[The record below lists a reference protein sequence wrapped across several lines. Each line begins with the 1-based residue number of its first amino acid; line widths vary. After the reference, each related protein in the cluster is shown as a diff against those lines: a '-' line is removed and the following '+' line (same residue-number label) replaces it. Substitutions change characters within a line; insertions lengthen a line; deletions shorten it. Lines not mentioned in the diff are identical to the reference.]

1 MPKYRESGMPSEDI
15 WEGFYE
21 PEKILKQLQVNKHV
35 NTLIDVGCGYG
46 TFLLPAS
53 RMISGTA
60 IGIDIDGE
68 MVESCRKKAVT
79 EGLNNIVA
87 IQGDISDDSTNSIL
101 KNYSGSIDY
110 ISLFNILHCEHPVSL
125 LKATYSLLNSDGMIG
140 VIHWKRED
148 TPRGPSMAI
157 RPTPEQI
164 IQWAN
169 EAKYVMDV
177 QVDLKPYHFGLV
189 FVKR

>member
-1 MPKYRESGMPSEDI
+1 MSKYRESGMPSEDI
-15 WEGFYE
+15 WEGFYKSE
-21 PEKILKQLQVNKHV
+21 EILRKLKVNKDV
-35 NTLIDVGCGYG
+35 NTLVDVGCGYG

-68 MVESCRKKAVT
+68 MVVSCRMKASR
-79 EGLNNIVA
+79 EGLHNVIA
-87 IQGDISDDSTNSIL
+87 IQGDVSDDSTVCTLNS
-101 KNYSGSIDY
+101 YSGKIGY
-110 ISLFNILHCEHPVSL
+110 ISLFNILHCENPVSL
-125 LKATYSLLNSDGMIG
+125 LKATHNLLNANGMIG

-157 RPTPEQI
+157 RPTPEQVI
-164 IQWAN
+164 RWAN
-169 EAKYVMDV
+169 AAGYIVDV